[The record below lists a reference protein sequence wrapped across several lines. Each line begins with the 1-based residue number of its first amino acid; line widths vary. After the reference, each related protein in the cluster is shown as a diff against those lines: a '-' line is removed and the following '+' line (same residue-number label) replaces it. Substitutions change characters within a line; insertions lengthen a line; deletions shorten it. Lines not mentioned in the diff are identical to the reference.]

1 MVNQYDKFTPN
12 KEKQIASH
20 LKKLSK
26 KGKYYS
32 RGKAAI
38 DLGIAP
44 GTVEKRVESLGLD
57 LKAVMNV
64 GYSENLDKL
73 KKFLRNKKTITKTAL
88 KNKISGIF

>member
-32 RGKAAI
+32 RG
-38 DLGIAP
+38 
-44 GTVEKRVESLGLD
+44 
-57 LKAVMNV
+57 
-64 GYSENLDKL
+64 
-73 KKFLRNKKTITKTAL
+73 
-88 KNKISGIF
+88 